1 MSSLGQ
7 SKRSP
12 GDALNY
18 AARAPLAEDNN
29 ATELLAVFVALVRH
43 PRRSPIT
50 IRTDSR
56 ATLDVLERLARG
68 DGLRAF
74 KFKGA
79 RGAASCRATLFW
91 LRAVLFWRE
100 AATAVRKVKAHAA
113 ATPDNATAD
122 ALARVGANA
131 SAKRVVPYA
140 PTGGGFFRLGG
151 GGGGGGARRR
161 HRGESRRHL
170 EGTTVAGRSGVDDA
184 DAVDRTRRDDH
195 GDG

>member
-1 MSSLGQ
+1 VSSLGQ

-91 LRAVLFWRE
+91 LRAGLFWRE

-151 GGGGGGARRR
+151 GGGGGGARRYEVALFFEIAR
-161 HRGESRRHL
+161 FLSGARGEGNGAL
-170 EGTTVAGRSGVDDA
+170 EDIVDS
-184 DAVDRTRRDDH
+184 
-195 GDG
+195 